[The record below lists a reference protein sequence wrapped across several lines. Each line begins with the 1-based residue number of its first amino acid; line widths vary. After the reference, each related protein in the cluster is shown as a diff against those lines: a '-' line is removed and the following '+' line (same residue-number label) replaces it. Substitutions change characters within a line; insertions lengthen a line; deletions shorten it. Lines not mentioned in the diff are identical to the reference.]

1 MIEFYFF
8 AVHNEELVCRL
19 FWMYMRNFIQI
30 CLYTRAQKQSQ
41 TKAKTVPQH
50 KMFKADLLATT
61 YNFSFIRAFVFFIS

>member
-1 MIEFYFF
+1 MINGNSFVVY
-8 AVHNEELVCRL
+8 NEELVCRL
-19 FWMYMRNFIQI
+19 FWMYMRNSIQI
-30 CLYTRAQKQSQ
+30 CLYIRALKQSQ